1 MLVVQVIEDT
11 VGKPIY
17 EIFSDFDHLPI
28 GAASIGQVGGRA
40 FGSAALALT
49 CATLSLSSGRR
60 RATSCRQRAAA
71 WPCMIPCRRLPS
83 HRCITRT

>member
-17 EIFSDFDHLPI
+17 EIFSDFDHVPI

-40 FGSAALALT
+40 FGSAALVLT
-49 CATLSLSSGRR
+49 CATLSLFREEKSHILQ
-60 RATSCRQRAAA
+60 AASCCLALHE
-71 WPCMIPCRRLPS
+71 PCCRLPS
-83 HRCITRT
+83 HRCTTRT